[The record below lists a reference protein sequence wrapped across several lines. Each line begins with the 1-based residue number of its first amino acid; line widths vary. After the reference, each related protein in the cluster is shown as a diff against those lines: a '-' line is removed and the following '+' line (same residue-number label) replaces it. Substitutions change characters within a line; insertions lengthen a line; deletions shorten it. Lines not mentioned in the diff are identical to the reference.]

1 MIEEYQIRILPEQ
14 AASEEGIKRY
24 LAKEKGLD
32 VRTLNQVRVLK
43 RSIDAR
49 QRTIFVNLKVRAY
62 INEFP
67 QDDQFVHTEYPDVSS
82 RPRVIVVGEGP
93 GGLFASLRLIELGYR
108 PIVLER
114 GKDVRERKKDLSNI
128 TKTQKVDGESNY
140 CFGEGGAGAYSDGKL
155 YTRSKKRG
163 NVDKILNVF
172 CQHGANTNI
181 LADAHPHIGTDKLP
195 RVIENMRNT
204 IIKCGGEVHFQT
216 KMIRL
221 ILESEGKLASPDAAA
236 GDRVIGVEAVNLATG
251 AEETYRGPV
260 ILATGHS
267 ARDVYRY
274 LASAKIDIEAKGIAV
289 GVRLEHP
296 SQLIDQIQYHNK
308 SGRGKYLPAAEY
320 SFVTQVDGRGVYS
333 FCMCPGGFV
342 IPAAT
347 GPEQLVVNGMSP
359 SNRGT
364 AWSNSGM
371 VVETHPEDVA
381 QFVKEHQAV
390 IEQQEM
396 KAQEDS
402 SLFNLHS
409 SLQMMYFQQIVEKQC
424 WQQGNMKQT
433 APAQRM
439 ADFVN
444 NRLSYDLPKSS
455 YAPGII
461 SSPLHFWMPSFVSK
475 RLQEGFKTFGKNAHG
490 FLTNEATLI
499 AMETRTSSPVRIIR
513 DRETLQHVRIQGLFP
528 CGEGAGYAGGI
539 VSAGVDGERCAEM
552 CAEYMKQL

>member
-67 QDDQFVHTEYPDVSS
+67 QDDQYVHTEYPDVSS
-82 RPRVIVVGEGP
+82 KPRVIVVGEGP
-93 GGLFASLRLIELGYR
+93 GGLFASLKLIELGYR
-108 PIVLER
+108 PVVLER

-163 NVDKILNVF
+163 SVDKILNVF

-204 IIKCGGEVHFQT
+204 ILQCGGEVHFQT
-216 KMIRL
+216 KMTRFV
-221 ILESEGKLASPDAAA
+221 LE
-236 GDRVIGVEAVNLATG
+236 GDKVIGVEAVNLQTG
-251 AEETYRGPV
+251 AEENYRGPV

-274 LASAKIDIEAKGIAV
+274 LASSKIEIEAKGIAV

-296 SQLIDQIQYHNK
+296 SQIIDQIQYHNK
-308 SGRGKYLPAAEY
+308 NGRGKYLPAAEY

-381 QFVKEHQAV
+381 PFVKDHQAV
-390 IEQQEM
+390 LEEIELRR
-396 KAQEDS
+396 QEDS
-402 SLFNLHS
+402 SLFTPHA
-409 SLQMMYFQQIVEKQC
+409 SLQMMYFQEILEKQC

-433 APAQRM
+433 APSQRM

-455 YAPGII
+455 YAPGLV

-490 FLTNEATLI
+490 FLTNEAILI
-499 AMETRTSSPVRIIR
+499 ATETRTSSPVRIVR

-552 CAEYMKQL
+552 CAQYMEQL

>member
-67 QDDQFVHTEYPDVSS
+67 QDDQYVHTEYPDVSS
-82 RPRVIVVGEGP
+82 KPRVIVVGEGP
-93 GGLFASLRLIELGYR
+93 GGLFASLKLIELGYR
-108 PIVLER
+108 PVVLER

-163 NVDKILNVF
+163 SVDKILNVF

-204 IIKCGGEVHFQT
+204 ILQCGGEVHFQT
-216 KMIRL
+216 KMTRL
-221 ILESEGKLASPDAAA
+221 VLEDDK
-236 GDRVIGVEAVNLATG
+236 VIGVEAVNLQTG
-251 AEETYRGPV
+251 AEENYRGPV

-274 LASAKIDIEAKGIAV
+274 LASSKIEIEAKGIAV

-296 SQLIDQIQYHNK
+296 SLIIDQIQYHNK
-308 SGRGKYLPAAEY
+308 NGRGKYLPAAEY

-381 QFVKEHQAV
+381 PFVKDHQAV
-390 IEQQEM
+390 LEEIELRR
-396 KAQEDS
+396 QEDS
-402 SLFNLHS
+402 SPFTPHS
-409 SLQMMYFQQIVEKQC
+409 SLQMMYFQEILEKQC

-433 APAQRM
+433 APSQRM

-444 NRLSYDLPKSS
+444 NRLSFDLPKSS
-455 YAPGII
+455 YAPGLV

-490 FLTNEATLI
+490 FLTNEAILI
-499 AMETRTSSPVRIIR
+499 ATETRTSSPVRIVR

-552 CAEYMKQL
+552 CAQYMEQL

>member
-1 MIEEYQIRILPEQ
+1 MIQEYQIRILPEQ
-14 AASEEGIKRY
+14 AASEGGIKRY

-67 QDDQFVHTEYPDVSS
+67 QDDQYVHTEYPDVSS

-163 NVDKILNVF
+163 SVDKILNVF

-221 ILESEGKLASPDAAA
+221 ILESEGKLTAPDAAA

-371 VVETHPEDVA
+371 VVETHPEDVV

-396 KAQEDS
+396 KAQENS
-402 SLFNLHS
+402 SLFTPHS
-409 SLQMMYFQQIVEKQC
+409 SLQMMYFQEIVEKQC

-444 NRLSYDLPKSS
+444 NSLSYDLPKSS
-455 YAPGII
+455 YAPGLI

-499 AMETRTSSPVRIIR
+499 AMETRTSSPVRIVR

-552 CAEYMKQL
+552 CAEYLKQQ

>member
-24 LAKEKGLD
+24 LSKEKGID

-49 QRTIFVNLKVRAY
+49 QRTIYVNLKVRAY
-62 INEFP
+62 INEFA
-67 QDDQFVHTEYPDVSS
+67 QDDQYIHTEYPDVSS
-82 RPRVIVVGEGP
+82 RPRVVVVGEGP

-108 PIVLER
+108 PVVLER

-128 TKTQKVDGESNY
+128 TKTQKVDAESNY

-163 NVDKILNVF
+163 SVDKILNVF

-204 IIKCGGEVHFQT
+204 ILQCGGEVHFQT
-216 KMIRL
+216 KMTSFI
-221 ILESEGKLASPDAAA
+221 ID
-236 GDRVIGVEAVNLATG
+236 GDKVIGVEDVNLQTG

-274 LASAKIDIEAKGIAV
+274 LAASRIEIEAKGIAV

-296 SQLIDQIQYHNK
+296 AHLIDQIQYHNK
-308 SGRGKYLPAAEY
+308 NGRGKYLPAAEY

-347 GPEQLVVNGMSP
+347 GPQQLVVNGMSP

-381 QFVKEHQAV
+381 SFVQEHQAILQSDASLSSSSEEEV
-390 IEQQEM
+390 LSP
-396 KAQEDS
+396 DS
-402 SLFNLHS
+402 PLT
-409 SLQMMYFQQIVEKQC
+409 MMHFQQIVEKQC

-455 YAPGII
+455 YAPGLI

-499 AMETRTSSPVRIIR
+499 AMETRTSSPVRILRNR
-513 DRETLQHVRIQGLFP
+513 DTLQHVRLQGLFP

-552 CAEYMKQL
+552 CAEYLKKLE

>member
-1 MIEEYQIRILPEQ
+1 MIQEYQIRILPEQ

-163 NVDKILNVF
+163 SVDKILNVF

-221 ILESEGKLASPDAAA
+221 VLESEGKLTAPDAAA

-381 QFVKEHQAV
+381 QFVKEHQAI

-396 KAQEDS
+396 KAQENAS
-402 SLFNLHS
+402 AFTLHS